1 MKLLCIG
8 DVVGA
13 PGRKAVRELLPGLRA
28 EHGVDVVIVNAENA
42 AGGSGLTAETAKD
55 LLDQP
60 VDMLTGGNHT
70 WRYREVLALLDR
82 EPRVLRPLNYPV
94 GTPGRGFGICESA
107 EGIKVGVINLQGRVF
122 MDPLPSPFDAAD
134 AAIDQLKAAGCIVIV
149 VDVHAEATSEKRA
162 LGWYL
167 DGRVSVVYGTH
178 THVATADEEI
188 LPQGTAYLTDLG
200 MTGPYDSVIG
210 VKKEQILERF
220 LTMRPTSFGVA
231 KHDVRLCGIVVDVDE
246 TTGRARQIER
256 LRCPLQDNGRG

>member
-13 PGRKAVRELLPGLRA
+13 PGRKAVRELLPELRR
-28 EHGVDVVIVNAENA
+28 EFDIDVVIVNAENA
-42 AGGSGLTAETAKD
+42 AGGSGLTVETADD
-55 LLDQP
+55 LLQQP

-70 WRYREVLALLDR
+70 WRYREVLGLLDR
-82 EPRVLRPLNYPV
+82 DPRILRPLNYPE
-94 GTPGRGFGICESA
+94 GTPGRGFGFCESRA
-107 EGIKVGVINLQGRVF
+107 GIKVGVINLQGRVF
-122 MDPLPSPFDAAD
+122 MDPLPSPFEAAD
-134 AAIDQLKAAGCIVIV
+134 RAVDELKAVGCQVIV

-188 LPQGTAYLTDLG
+188 LPGGTGYLTDLG

-231 KHDVRLCGIVVDVDE
+231 KHDVRLCGIVVEVDE
-246 TTGRARQIER
+246 TTGRARHIER
-256 LRCPLQDNGRG
+256 VRRPLGNGERG